1 MIGFMQDIRDSVG
14 YEIGLSSWITI
25 TREMIEGFARL
36 TGNAPLGEPPAQR
49 NGPQVAQGQL
59 ILSLLPRMLLGEL
72 TRPGED
78 ETPISYGFDR
88 VRFVTPVTEGAQVR
102 GRFALMRCEETAPGT
117 TRLHWQV
124 TVEIRG
130 SRTPALVADWITMR
144 LPRSELPRLLSAA

>member
-14 YEIGLSSWITI
+14 YEIGLSSWVTI
-25 TREMIEGFARL
+25 DREMIEGFARL
-36 TGNAPLGEPPAQR
+36 TGNLPLGGEPQRR

-72 TRPGED
+72 TQPGED

-88 VRFVTPVTEGAQVR
+88 VRFVTPVPEGAQVR
-102 GRFALMRCEETAPGT
+102 GRFALTRCEEPAPGI

-124 TVEIRG
+124 SVEIRG
-130 SRTPALVADWITMR
+130 SKTPALVADWITMR
-144 LPRSELPRLLSAA
+144 LPRAELPGILTAA